1 MTYLEFHVYFT
12 LPATAI
18 GLGAWLATSR
28 WPITAREQSA
38 DPAESEAPSS
48 VANLT
53 VDTDGAGRPL
63 VPASA
68 LALVAV
74 LAFIYTLPWD
84 HLLIRWGVWGY
95 PPGRVAATIFGVPL
109 EECAFFLIQPV
120 LAGSWTVVLARIGG
134 AALRAGPR
142 IASGRAVSAWSPV
155 GAAAGLAVT
164 AAGAGLLLRTETLY
178 LGMILAWSGPVLALQ
193 WGLAGRLL
201 LRQLRLLI
209 LAVAAASIY
218 LWIADRIAI
227 GAEIWHISETYTT
240 GFVPLGLPVEEAVFF
255 LVTNVLVVQGLLML
269 SDPSAR

>member
-28 WPITAREQSA
+28 WGGSNSGISSESAESARPSPSSGAELTEGTAR
-38 DPAESEAPSS
+38 
-48 VANLT
+48 
-53 VDTDGAGRPL
+53 PL
-63 VPASA
+63 GPTSA

-74 LAFIYTLPWD
+74 LAFLYTLPWD

-134 AALRAGPR
+134 ASIRGGPMHASRAFSP
-142 IASGRAVSAWSPV
+142 WSPA
-155 GAAAGLAVT
+155 GALAGLAV
-164 AAGAGLLLRTETLY
+164 AGAGAGLLLRTETLY

-201 LRQLRLLI
+201 LRQFRLLTV
-209 LAVAAASIY
+209 AVTAASIY

-227 GAEIWHISETYTT
+227 GAKIWHISETYTT
-240 GFVPLGLPVEEAVFF
+240 GFVPLGLPVEEAAFF